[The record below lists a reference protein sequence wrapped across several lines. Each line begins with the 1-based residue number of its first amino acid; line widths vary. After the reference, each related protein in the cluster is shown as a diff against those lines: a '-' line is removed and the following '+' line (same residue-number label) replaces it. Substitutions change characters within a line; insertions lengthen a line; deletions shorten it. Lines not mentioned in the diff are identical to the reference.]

1 MLDRF
6 ARGGPTG
13 TTDDPSG
20 EWTGDIGVRT
30 GEAGEVMEGGLFQ
43 VIKKKLLK
51 EVLAGFHYLLELTA
65 LFPAAEPSMAAV
77 GGKRMVEGEHRSA
90 EAH

>member
-1 MLDRF
+1 M
-6 ARGGPTG
+6 
-13 TTDDPSG
+13 
-20 EWTGDIGVRT
+20 RT
-30 GEAGEVMEGGLFQ
+30 GEAGEVTEGGLFQ

-51 EVLAGFHYLLELTA
+51 EVLAGFHYLPELTA

-77 GGKRMVEGEHRSA
+77 GSGGVAGWWWGEHCSA